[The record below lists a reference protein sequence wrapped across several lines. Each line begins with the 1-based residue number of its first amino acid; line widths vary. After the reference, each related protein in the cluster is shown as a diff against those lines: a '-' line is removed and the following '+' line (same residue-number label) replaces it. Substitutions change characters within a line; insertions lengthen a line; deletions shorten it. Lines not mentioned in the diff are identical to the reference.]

1 MNNTKSKMRNETI
14 TLPLDVVQQALSA
27 LEFAAGS
34 HKTIAFGNAAE
45 RLRRAIAGVSEN
57 TDRKLPFEFNEEIE
71 FILGRP
77 NFVLGPYAHRLR
89 DLGHDIPK
97 KAEAEQA
104 YVMYLLLELY
114 MKHGDRCRDEFMK
127 MLKLDELGKE

>member
-1 MNNTKSKMRNETI
+1 MRNETI
-14 TLPLDVVQQALSA
+14 KLPLDVVLQALSA
-27 LEFAAGS
+27 LEFAAGNHQS
-34 HKTIAFGNAAE
+34 IALKNAEE

-57 TDRKLPFEFNEEIE
+57 TERKLPFEFDEEIE

-89 DLGHDIPK
+89 DLGHKIPK

-104 YVMYLLLELY
+104 YVMYLLLDLY
-114 MKHGDRCRDEFMK
+114 MKHGNNCRDEFMK
-127 MLKLDELGKE
+127 MMRLDEIET